1 MFAVVFEVEPKPE
14 RFDDYLRIAGELR
27 PDLLGIDGFLDNR
40 RFSSRRHPGR
50 LLSLSLWRDEASVI
64 RWRTHAAHKA
74 AQLAGRTDIFRG
86 YHLRVGE
93 VISGNAVTPPRPGSR
108 DAQANSPRA
117 VSVVETPD
125 SELPPSLSGLLDWDL
140 FDGIT
145 IAGQLLML
153 LSWQDAAAMLAWP
166 ERGGAVRHDV
176 RVVRDYGL
184 RDRAEAPGRLSPL

>member
-27 PDLLGIDGFLDNR
+27 PGLLAIDGCLDNR
-40 RFSSRRHPGR
+40 RFTSRRHPGR

-64 RWRTHAAHKA
+64 RWRTHAAHAA
-74 AQLAGRTDIFRG
+74 AQLAGRMDIFRA

-93 VISGNAVTPPRPGSR
+93 VVSGSAVTSPRPCSS
-108 DAQANSPRA
+108 DARANSARA

-145 IAGQLLML
+145 IAGQRLML
-153 LSWQDAAAMLAWP
+153 LSWQDTAAMAAWP
-166 ERGGAVRHDV
+166 ERGGAARHDV

-184 RDRAEAPGRLSPL
+184 RDRTEAPGRFNRL